1 MLNVII
7 YTSFNT
13 SFLTMK
19 AKFNSLKPF
28 LKLKN
33 YILHIP
39 HFISVRCLHF
49 HPNSA
54 IGAWAKG
61 RWYEVMEHLPIFI
74 ESWFKNSY
82 TTSPPNTNWVPPK
95 LMSRTIKST
104 CKTKCVSLFQV
115 SLSCFKKR
123 LFFSTC

>member
-1 MLNVII
+1 MIYDIFIDMLNVII

-13 SFLTMK
+13 NFLTMK

-28 LKLKN
+28 LKLKS

-61 RWYEVMEHLPIFI
+61 RWYEVMEPLPIC
-74 ESWFKNSY
+74 Y
-82 TTSPPNTNWVPPK
+82 RK
-95 LMSRTIKST
+95 LI
-104 CKTKCVSLFQV
+104 
-115 SLSCFKKR
+115 
-123 LFFSTC
+123 